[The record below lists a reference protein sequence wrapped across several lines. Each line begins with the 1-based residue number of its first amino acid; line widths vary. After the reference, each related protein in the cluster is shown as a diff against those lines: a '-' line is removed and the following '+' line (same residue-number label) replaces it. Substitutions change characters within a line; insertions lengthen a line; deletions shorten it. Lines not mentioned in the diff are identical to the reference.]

1 MIYVVILLLFVL
13 LILVHEYG
21 HFLVAKRN
29 GVEVEE
35 FGIGFPPKIV
45 GKEMGKGIFKGYYT
59 LNWLPLGGFVKLKGE
74 NSADKRKG
82 SFGSATYWKQT
93 KIILA
98 GVVMNLLAAMAIL
111 TFLAWVGMPQV
122 LDDQFK
128 VASDTEVVSS
138 KVLAA
143 YVGEGSPAEGAGI
156 IFGNELVSMDNQSIL
171 STEQLF
177 DLTKEN
183 AGKSVEV
190 VYIDETGDKVT
201 ETVQLRPEDS
211 EEGFFGVSPT
221 EVTLEKSTWS
231 APVTGVVLT
240 LQLAWKTLVGLLGL
254 LGSLFTG
261 NVAEAGESVTG
272 PVGIVVLLK
281 DVSVIG
287 PQLLMFFVAVISV
300 TLAVMNALPIPALD
314 GGRLFVSGLFR
325 VLKKPLTPKMENFI
339 HGIGFAVLMA
349 LIIVVSIK
357 DVQRFF

>member
-35 FGIGFPPKIV
+35 FGIGFPPRIA

-59 LNWLPLGGFVKLKGE
+59 LNLLPLGGFVKLKGE

-82 SFGSATYWKQT
+82 SFGSASYWSKT
-93 KIILA
+93 KIIMA
-98 GVVMNLLAAMAIL
+98 GVAMNIVAAMAIL
-111 TFLAWVGMPQV
+111 TFLAWTGMPQV

-128 VASDTEVVSS
+128 VSSDTEVVSS

-143 YVGEGSPAEGAGI
+143 YVGEDSPAEGVGI
-156 IFGNELVSMDNQSIL
+156 VFGNELISIDDQSIL
-171 STEQLF
+171 STDQLF
-177 DLTKEN
+177 ELTEER
-183 AGKSVEV
+183 AGQEV
-190 VYIDETGDKVT
+190 QIVFVNDSGEEVSETI
-201 ETVQLRPEDS
+201 QLRPEDS
-211 EEGFFGVSPT
+211 EEGYFGVSPT
-221 EVTLEKSTWS
+221 QVTLEKSTWS
-231 APVTGVVLT
+231 APITGIVLT
-240 LQLAWKTLVGLLGL
+240 LQLTWETFVGLIGL
-254 LGSLFTG
+254 IGSLFSG

-287 PQLLMFFVAVISV
+287 PSLLMFFVAVISV

-314 GGRLFVSGLFR
+314 GGRLFVSGVFK
-325 VLKKPLTPKMENFI
+325 VIKKPLTPKLENYI

-349 LIIVVSIK
+349 LILIVSIK

>member
-35 FGIGFPPKIV
+35 FGIGFPPRIA

-82 SFGSATYWKQT
+82 SFGAATYWSQT

-98 GVVMNLLAAMAIL
+98 GVVMNMLAAMVIL
-111 TFLAWVGMPQV
+111 TFLAWTGMPQV
-122 LDDQFK
+122 LDDQFR
-128 VASDTEVVSS
+128 VTNDTEVVSS

-143 YVGEGSPAEGAGI
+143 YVGEDSPAEAAGI
-156 IFGNELVSMDNQSIL
+156 EFGNQFISIDDQSIL
-171 STEQLF
+171 STDQLF
-177 DLTKEN
+177 ELTKER
-183 AGKSVEV
+183 AGQEIEV
-190 VYIDETGDKVT
+190 VYVDTAGNKVS
-201 ETVQLRPEDS
+201 EMVQLRPPDS

-231 APVTGVVLT
+231 APITGVVLT
-240 LQLAWKTLVGLLGL
+240 LQLAWKTLVGLIGL
-254 LGSLFTG
+254 VGSLFSG
-261 NVAEAGESVTG
+261 NISEAGASVTG

-287 PQLLMFFVAVISV
+287 PSLLMFFVAVISV

-325 VLKKPLTPKMENFI
+325 LLKKPLTPRLENAI
-339 HGIGFAVLMA
+339 HGVGFAVLLA
-349 LIIVVSIK
+349 LILVVSVK